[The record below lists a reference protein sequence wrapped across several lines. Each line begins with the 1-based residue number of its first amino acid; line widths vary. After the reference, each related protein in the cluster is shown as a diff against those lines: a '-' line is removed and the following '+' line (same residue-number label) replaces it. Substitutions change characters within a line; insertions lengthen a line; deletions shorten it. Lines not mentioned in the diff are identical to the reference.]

1 MQVIYDYLSYPFGI
15 LLGFFYNFVDGF
27 FGSASYFVAI
37 ALFALVFKVI
47 LLPTAVKQQK
57 SMAKQARLQPKIRRI
72 QERYKGDKNAQQKIQ
87 EEQQAL
93 YQREGFNPMNQGCAP
108 LLIQF
113 PIIIGLYGAVYSP
126 LTYMLK
132 IDTAIIEQFKSAAEG
147 LGMTVSSRM
156 IEIDMINNIE
166 KIRDALVQSGA
177 TIENLDA
184 IVERISLFGSTQLQ
198 LFGVSLSANPSFK
211 VFNFLL
217 LIPILSFLTSMA
229 TSLISQMRSKRTNPA
244 ASNNAMMGCTTFGMP
259 LFSAVMTTMFPA
271 AVGIYW
277 IINNVYTFIQTLIV
291 GHFYSADKVI
301 AENMVEETIVRRSK
315 ENNQKIVA
323 ERKKNETK

>member
-1 MQVIYDYLSYPFGI
+1 MSAIYDYLSIPFGV

-47 LLPTAVKQQK
+47 LLPTSIKQQK
-57 SMAKQARLQPKIRRI
+57 STAKQARLQPKIRRI

-108 LLIQF
+108 LLILF

-132 IDTAIIEQFKSAAEG
+132 IDSAIIEQFKTAAEKIG
-147 LGMTVSSRM
+147 LSVSSRM
-156 IEIDMINNIE
+156 IEIDMINNID
-166 KIRDALVQSGA
+166 KIKDVLVKSG
-177 TIENLDA
+177 TKIENLDA
-184 IVERISLFGSTQLQ
+184 IVERIADFGSTQLQ
-198 LFGVSLSANPSFK
+198 LFGVNLSANPSFK

-229 TSLISQMRSKRTNPA
+229 TSLISQMRQKRNNPA
-244 ASNNAMMGCTTFGMP
+244 AGNNAMMGCMTFGMP
-259 LFSAVMTTMFPA
+259 LFSAAMTTMFPA

-277 IINNVYTFIQTLIV
+277 IINNIYSFVQTLVV
-291 GHFYSADKVI
+291 GHFYSPDKVI
-301 AENMVEETIVRRSK
+301 AENMVEETINRRSK
-315 ENNQKIVA
+315 ENNQKIMA